1 MLCAR
6 AASALGS
13 MPPRGWYLP
22 TRSDRTGRNWTWSS
36 VGRVPLRSCAPGA
49 PDSPA
54 PGAPLDA
61 REEGAAVAPPLR
73 AAAAAVADPGVET
86 GARGVLGAGSGAGV
100 GAAAGADA
108 GAATKRSTGPRCA
121 GGFGGAA
128 VLLCCGGAMGTGIKF
143 PRPRPKRDG
152 TVLARSDVSLA
163 MRVSGAPCY
172 GCVSAT
178 WMFHVE
184 HR

>member
-36 VGRVPLRSCAPGA
+36 VGRVLPGNGAAGA
-49 PDSPA
+49 PNSPA
-54 PGAPLDA
+54 PDAPLDA
-61 REEGAAVAPPLR
+61 GEVGDAVAPSLR
-73 AAAAAVADPGVET
+73 AAAAADADPGVET
-86 GARGVLGAGSGAGV
+86 GARVVLGAGTGAGV

-121 GGFGGAA
+121 EVLGGAA

-143 PRPRPKRDG
+143 PRPRPKREG